1 MLMALRRDLLAC
13 TNLLENPMSDIP
25 SELYYTEEH
34 EYLKPTDE
42 DGVYV
47 VGITDY
53 AQGELGDVVF
63 VELPDGG
70 ASFSRLD
77 VFGTIEAVKAVSDLY
92 CPLPGEVVAVND
104 ELDDDP
110 SLVNSDPYG
119 AGWMI
124 KLKLDDPD
132 AISSLLSS
140 DSYAEH
146 IS

>member
-1 MLMALRRDLLAC
+1 
-13 TNLLENPMSDIP
+13 MSDMP
-25 SELYYTEEH
+25 SDLHYTEEH
-34 EYLKPTDE
+34 EYLKATNE
-42 DGVYV
+42 EGVFI

-63 VELPDGG
+63 VELPDVG
-70 ASFSRLD
+70 ASFGRMD

-92 CPLPGEVVAVND
+92 CPVEGDVVAVNV

-124 KLKLDDPD
+124 RLKVANPDDVT
-132 AISSLLSS
+132 SLMTA
-140 DSYAEH
+140 DGYAEH
-146 IS
+146 VGE